1 MTSRKRERAR
11 TRKARAKKLP
21 IARISNAR
29 LQAMIDEATVDCSD
43 ESEQV
48 TGWYTMIE
56 EHLAVPFDATIL
68 GVPATVER
76 VDLNRREQI
85 VAICARG
92 RDRQVIPILDL
103 PLPTPL
109 PDGAEWIAA
118 YRHWLG
124 ER

>member
-21 IARISNAR
+21 TARISNAR

-56 EHLAVPFDATIL
+56 EHLAVPFEATIL

-76 VDLNRREQI
+76 VVSLAKTLSRRLNPRNARSVMPI
-85 VAICARG
+85 VRYAPMTIMWR
-92 RDRQVIPILDL
+92 L
-103 PLPTPL
+103 PRT
-109 PDGAEWIAA
+109 
-118 YRHWLG
+118 
-124 ER
+124 